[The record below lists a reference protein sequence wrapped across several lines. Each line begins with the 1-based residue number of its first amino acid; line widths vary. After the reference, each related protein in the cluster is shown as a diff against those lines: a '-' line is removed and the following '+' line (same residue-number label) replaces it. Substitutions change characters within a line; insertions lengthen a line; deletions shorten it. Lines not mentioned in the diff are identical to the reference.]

1 MPVSDARKRANAKYD
16 AKTYDRLTCKIK
28 KSDTLL
34 LREHVAK
41 RGETINGFLL
51 RAIKDTMAR
60 DDKAQRG
67 E

>member
-1 MPVSDARKRANAKYD
+1 MPLTDAQRRANAKYD

-34 LREHVAK
+34 LREHIAK
-41 RGETINGFLL
+41 RGESINGFLL
-51 RAIKDTMAR
+51 RAIKETMAR
-60 DDKAQRG
+60 DDEAQRG